1 MKNKRM
7 VSYAAVIIWMVI
19 IFMFSMQDGTESS
32 DMSGRLV
39 AILRFLGIGTGEQG
53 LAVISL
59 LVRKAAHMTEYAIL
73 FLLIANAVSFDFSGR
88 KLYLY
93 ALIITIGYAATD
105 EFHQMFVPG
114 RAGSP
119 LDVAIDSIGAGFGV
133 MFRTMA
139 ESYSVKAKRNLKA

>member
-1 MKNKRM
+1 MKSKRM
-7 VSYAAVIIWMVI
+7 ISYATVIIWMVI
-19 IFMFSMQDGTESS
+19 IYMFSMQDGTESS

-73 FLLIANAVSFDFSGR
+73 FLLIANALSFDSSGR

-119 LDVAIDSIGAGFGV
+119 ADVAIDSVGAGFGV
-133 MFRTMA
+133 MVRTMS
-139 ESYSVKAKRNLKA
+139 ESYSVKIKRNLKA

>member
-1 MKNKRM
+1 
-7 VSYAAVIIWMVI
+7 
-19 IFMFSMQDGTESS
+19 
-32 DMSGRLV
+32 
-39 AILRFLGIGTGEQG
+39 
-53 LAVISL
+53 
-59 LVRKAAHMTEYAIL
+59 
-73 FLLIANAVSFDFSGR
+73 VSFDFSGR